1 MLRNKI
7 KDIAKD
13 SSIYGVSK
21 ILGQAI
27 SFFLIPL
34 YTKYLSPEDYGVLNI
49 MGLVIVSLSLLMN
62 IGLDSATYRFVGM
75 CKNEDEQKIY
85 VGSAQLITIISII
98 VITILTIIFSKSI
111 NTFAIVEKSPII
123 YLFLAIINGVFASTA
138 SIPRAYLRIN
148 RKVKVIALASM
159 LNVFGSIIPTLIL
172 VVYFQLGVKGAMIG
186 GIIGTLLSSLY
197 LVLNVPITSFKNFNL
212 GKSKE
217 LLIYCLPALPT
228 QIFAFAIP
236 LYSQWSV
243 KQILSLNELGLYAVS
258 LKFTLPLTLMLTMF
272 QQAYAPYKYQIIKT
286 DKDPKLTF
294 SRIMNLFVIGF
305 GFLVIITTF
314 FGGDLLKLMTTE
326 NYHTAAPF
334 VFYMALIPFAQGLY
348 FMFSSGLEFAKN
360 PIYRPIISGAG
371 LLTVLISNNWLIK
384 HFGIPGAAIS
394 IVLSWLVMALG
405 NLIYAQK
412 LYSIKYKWFL
422 ILNSICFIFVIGFY
436 VNTYFQNFIVFKI
449 LISGLIIISGTFYLN
464 KKHNLLKILKF

>member
-21 ILGQAI
+21 VLGQAI

-49 MGLVIVSLSLLMN
+49 IGLVIVSMGLLMN

-75 CKNEDEQKIY
+75 CKDEAEQKIY
-85 VGSAQLITIISII
+85 VGSAQLMTIISITLI
-98 VITILTIIFSKSI
+98 SVLTIIFSKSI
-111 NTFAIVEKSPII
+111 NTFAIDEKSPII
-123 YLFLAIINGVFASTA
+123 YLFLGIINGVFASTA

-148 RKVKVIALASM
+148 RKVKVIALASL

-186 GIIGTLLSSLY
+186 GIIGTFVSSLY
-197 LVLNVPITSFKNFNL
+197 LVLNVPITSFTSFNM

-217 LLIYCLPALPT
+217 LLIYCLPTLPT

-272 QQAYAPYKYQIIKT
+272 QQAYAPYKYQILKT

-294 SRIMNLFVIGF
+294 SRIMNLFVVGF
-305 GFLVIITTF
+305 GIVVIITTF
-314 FGGDLLKLMTTE
+314 FGGDLLKLMTAN

-334 VFYMALIPFAQGLY
+334 VFYMALIPFTQGLY
-348 FMFSSGLEFAKN
+348 FMFSSGLEFVKN
-360 PIYRPIISGAG
+360 PIYRPVISGAG
-371 LLTVLISNNWLIK
+371 LLTVLISNNWLIH

-412 LYSIKYKWFL
+412 LYSISYNWFL
-422 ILNSICFIFVIGFY
+422 ISAAICFVFIIGFY
-436 VNTYFQNFIVFKI
+436 VNEYAPNFIIGKLIISI
-449 LISGLIIISGTFYLN
+449 LIFLFGLKHLN
-464 KKHNLLKILKF
+464 KKFNLLKFIK